1 MPVTITTVTIRFQ
14 EDLTSARK
22 RARTMADALLFDVQD
37 QTRIATAVSEAA
49 RYLFAT
55 SPSGEVEFLV
65 EGATA
70 PQVLIVRISQTPPGQ
85 GHGRMISTID
95 AHAAQAAAPPVS
107 KPLLPAQLL
116 MDQCDLVTG
125 AGGLRTVWLKKVL
138 PKRAPYFSATQ
149 LSQLEEQFQKER
161 PADPM
166 EEVRQ
171 QNEELA
177 RTLAELHD
185 RQVELERLNRELEDT
200 NRGVVALYAELDEKA
215 GHLRRADEMKSSFLS
230 EMSHEFRTP
239 LNAILSLSQ
248 LLLDRSDGD
257 LTAEQEKQVGY
268 IRKSGEDLLDTVND
282 LLDLAK
288 IEAGKVDVNP
298 ADCDLGT
305 LFSALRG
312 MLRPLLVAESVE
324 LIFEPPQDI
333 PVLWTD
339 ERKLSQ
345 ILRNFI
351 SNALKFTERGEVRVS
366 ARLTDEGRS
375 VALAVADTGTGIAAE
390 DLEVIFQEFTQ
401 LDNPLQRRVKG
412 TGLGLPL
419 CRKLAGLLGGRVEV
433 TSALGVGSTFTVII
447 PVHHEAKPEVETPV
461 LAEPVAPLPNKVP
474 VLLVEDEP
482 EARLVIM
489 KYLKG
494 SPFQP
499 IPVATIGQAREV
511 LRRERIS
518 AILLDILMPDASAW
532 QWLAEIKAAPATK
545 HIPVIVV
552 TSVDDPQKGLA
563 LGADAYAVK
572 PVDRTWLLEQL
583 VQLTGRELR
592 APGAIPVALLID
604 DQESDRYVLR
614 RLVTAAGCSVVE
626 ATDGQEGIKVAFQM
640 MPDVIFLDWSM
651 PQLSGRDVIEQLQ
664 AHPATSGIPI
674 VVVTGYVPDARRWQG
689 ERPGRPVLD
698 KGLLTVAQVDQVLHD
713 LGVIRSNGKVGADPE
728 PACSDLGHQSNE
740 GSHHL

>member
-1 MPVTITTVTIRFQ
+1 MPATITAVTIQFQ
-14 EDLTSARK
+14 EDLTGARK
-22 RARTMADALLFDVQD
+22 RARAVADALLFDVQD

-49 RYLFAT
+49 RYLLGT
-55 SPSGEVEFLV
+55 SPSGDVEFLV

-70 PQVLIVRISQTPPGQ
+70 PQVLIVRISETPPAK
-85 GHGRMISTID
+85 GRGRKTPGGKESLET
-95 AHAAQAAAPPVS
+95 AGFAAGTPLLAAQR
-107 KPLLPAQLL
+107 L
-116 MDQCDLVTG
+116 MDQCEMTTG
-125 AGGLRTVWLKKVL
+125 PGGLRTVWLKKVL
-138 PKRAPYFSATQ
+138 PKRAPYFSGKQ
-149 LSQLEEQFQKER
+149 LSKLEEQFQKER

-177 RTLAELHD
+177 RTLGELHE
-185 RQVELERLNRELEDT
+185 RQLELERLNRELEDT

-215 GHLRRADEMKSSFLS
+215 SHLRRADEMKSSFLS

-239 LNAILSLSQ
+239 LNAILSLSR
-248 LLLDRSDGD
+248 LLLDRTDGE

-288 IEAGKVDVNP
+288 IEAGKADVKP
-298 ADCDLGT
+298 ADCDVGN

-324 LIFEPPQDI
+324 LIFEPPHDI

-351 SNALKFTERGEVRVS
+351 SNALKFTERGQVRVS
-366 ARLTDEGRS
+366 AALMEEGRS

-390 DLEVIFQEFTQ
+390 DMEVIFQEFTQ

-433 TSALGVGSTFTVII
+433 TSALGVGSTFTVVI
-447 PVHHEAKPEVETPV
+447 PVRYE
-461 LAEPVAPLPNKVP
+461 AEPEAEATALTEPAPPSPNKVP

-482 EARLVIM
+482 DARLVYT
-489 KYLKG
+489 KYLNG

-499 IPVATIGQAREV
+499 VPVATIGQAREV
-511 LRRERIS
+511 LRRERIG

-545 HIPVIVV
+545 HIPVIVA
-552 TSVDDPQKGLA
+552 TAVDDPQKGLA

-572 PVDRTWLLEQL
+572 PVDRGWLLDQL
-583 VQLTGRELR
+583 VKLTGRER
-592 APGAIPVALLID
+592 RSPGTAPLALLID

-614 RLVTAAGCSVVE
+614 RLVAAAGCSVVE
-626 ATDGQEGIKVAFQM
+626 AADGHEGLKLALQM
-640 MPDVIFLDWSM
+640 GPDVIFLDWSM
-651 PQLSGRDVIEQLQ
+651 PQLSGREVIEQLQ
-664 AHPATSGIPI
+664 AGPATSGIPV

-698 KGLLTVAQVDQVLHD
+698 KGLLTVEQLDQVLHE
-713 LGVIRSNGKVGADPE
+713 LGVTRSSGKAEAVPGPS
-728 PACSDLGHQSNE
+728 CSDRGHRSEE
-740 GSHHL
+740 GSHYL